1 MAASTFEEAIEQH
14 HRALDA
20 FMRRDTEPFKALFTR
35 RDDATL
41 ANPFGGIA
49 CGWQE
54 IPTRLDAAA
63 ANYAEGE
70 MVSIETISSAAT
82 DDLGY
87 TVEIERVRAKVGER
101 GMFDSVALRTTSVLR
116 REGNEWRLVHRHADP
131 LVELQAA
138 ESIVRR

>member
-1 MAASTFEEAIEQH
+1 MAALTFEEAIEQH

-20 FMRRDTEPFKALFTR
+20 FMNRDTEPFKALFTR

-49 CGWQE
+49 RGWRE

-63 ANYAEGE
+63 ANYADGE
-70 MVSIETISSAAT
+70 VVGIETISRAAT
-82 DDLGY
+82 EDLGY
-87 TVEIERVRAKVGER
+87 TVEIERVRAKIGAR
-101 GMFDSVALRTTSVLR
+101 GTFDSVALRTTSVLR

-131 LVELQAA
+131 LAELQTA